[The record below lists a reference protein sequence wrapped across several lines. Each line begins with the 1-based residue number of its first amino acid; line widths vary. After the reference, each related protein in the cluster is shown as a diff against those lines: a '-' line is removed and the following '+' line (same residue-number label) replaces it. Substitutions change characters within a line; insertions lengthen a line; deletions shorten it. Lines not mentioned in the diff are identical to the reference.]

1 MGLIALQKCGLQ
13 PLRYAFLSHSTP
25 VTGVGVDSPDTN
37 YLASLSHFGTS
48 FSPSQQLTRQPF
60 RKFRYSSPM
69 RRQDIPKDMKPQMLA
84 ILNDIDRITGGISF
98 QSLASNETV
107 LFATQRLIQLI
118 GSTLRFWRVHDR
130 SITSQIPDALRAIEF
145 GKFLVKRYW
154 EVTPEM
160 TWDALHDLIPKIK
173 HQVTFLNST
182 QL

>member
-1 MGLIALQKCGLQ
+1 
-13 PLRYAFLSHSTP
+13 
-25 VTGVGVDSPDTN
+25 
-37 YLASLSHFGTS
+37 
-48 FSPSQQLTRQPF
+48 
-60 RKFRYSSPM
+60 
-69 RRQDIPKDMKPQMLA
+69 MKPQMLA